1 MTIATPLFEAREVH
15 AWYGKSHI
23 LQGVNI
29 AIRDGEL
36 VALLGRN
43 GAGKTTTMRAITG
56 LMTRTEGTLTFA
68 GQSLLG
74 LPSYGIARL
83 GLSLVPENRG
93 IFGTLTVE
101 ENLSLAASKR
111 SRWQAEHVYEMFPAL
126 ASRRKTAGG
135 KLSGGEQQMLSIG
148 RALLTGPKLLLL
160 DEPTEGLAPVIVD
173 RLVGI
178 IKTLKTQGLSMLLVE
193 QSLDV
198 CMAVADRLQIIDGG
212 RIVWEGDGAALAADH
227 DVRSRHLTLEHA

>member
-1 MTIATPLFEAREVH
+1 MTGDVILEAVGLNG
-15 AWYGKSHI
+15 WYGKSHI
-23 LQGVNI
+23 LQGVNLT
-29 AIRDGEL
+29 IRDGEL

-43 GAGKTTTMRAITG
+43 GAGKTTTMRALTG
-56 LMTRTEGTLTFA
+56 LLPRIEGAVAFR
-68 GQSLLG
+68 GQDVVG
-74 LPSYGIARL
+74 LPTHEIAQR
-83 GLSLVPENRG
+83 GLALVPEHRG

-101 ENLSLAASKR
+101 ENLKLAARRGSTW
-111 SRWQAEHVYEMFPAL
+111 SVADVYAMFPAL
-126 ASRRKTAGG
+126 LERRKTSGG

-173 RLVGI
+173 RLVALIGD
-178 IKTLKTQGLSMLLVE
+178 LKSAGLSMLLVE

-212 RIVWEGDGAALAADH
+212 RIVWEGSGEQLAQADE
-227 DVRSRHLTLEHA
+227 VRGRHLTLEHA